1 MLKKILL
8 TLLGVLV
15 VVGII
20 AGVKAMQI
28 KSLMAMGAQQHETP
42 VLVTASPS
50 RLEKWDPAIPAI
62 GSLSAVEGVTVSAE
76 LGGKVTKI
84 AFEAGSTVKA
94 GDLLVQLDTSTEEA
108 QLRAAEAAADL
119 AKITLNRSRELI
131 GSKTISQSE
140 YDTANAQYKQAL
152 AQADGIRAV
161 IAKKTIRAPFDGHLG
176 IRLVNTGQILGE
188 GAPVVSL
195 QALNPIYVNFLL
207 PQQRLGQ
214 LAGGLTVRVT
224 SDAAPDHPVTGK
236 ITAIDPE
243 VETATRNVRVQ
254 ATLDNR
260 DQRLRPGMFV
270 NVDVVLPQPETVLV
284 IPNTAVLNAPYGDTV
299 FVVEEKTVKD
309 EKTGETHTEKR
320 LRQEI
325 VRVGSK
331 RGDFVAIS
339 SGNIKEGD
347 SVVTSGVFKLR
358 PNSLV
363 TVDNTL
369 APDSQLAPKP
379 ADS

>member
-8 TLLGVLV
+8 TLLGVVL

-28 KSLMAMGAQQHETP
+28 KSLMAMGAGHQETP
-42 VLVTASPS
+42 VRVTATPS
-50 RLEKWDPAIPAI
+50 RLEKWDSAIPAI
-62 GSLSAVEGVTVSAE
+62 GSLSAVEGLTVSAE
-76 LGGKVTKI
+76 VGGKVTKI

-94 GDLLVQLDTSTEEA
+94 GELLVQLDTSTEEA

-131 GSKTISQSE
+131 ESKTISQSE

-152 AQADGIRAV
+152 AQAEGIRAI
-161 IAKKTIRAPFDGHLG
+161 IAKKTIRAPFGGHLG
-176 IRLVNTGQILGE
+176 IRLINTGQILRDG
-188 GAPVVSL
+188 GPVVSL
-195 QALNPIYVNFLL
+195 QALNPIYVDFLL

-214 LAGGLTVRVT
+214 LANGLTVRVT
-224 SDAAPDHPVTGK
+224 SDAAPDHPVPGK
-236 ITAIDPE
+236 ITAINPE

-270 NVDVVLPQPETVLV
+270 NVDVVMPQPETVLV
-284 IPNTAVLNAPYGDTV
+284 IPNTAVLNAPYGNTV
-299 FVVEEKTVKD
+299 FVVDEKTVKD
-309 EKTGETHTEKR
+309 EKTGETHAEKR

-325 VRVGSK
+325 VRIGSK

-347 SVVTSGVFKLR
+347 IVVTSGVFKLR

-363 TVDNTL
+363 IVDNTL
-369 APDSQLAPKP
+369 APDSQIAPKP
-379 ADS
+379 PDS